1 MPDAVGCS
9 SLTLSNTL
17 RRVGAHLT
25 RPQWIASHVD
35 GGVCDLSGAKQKKHS
50 IAMRMRLAPIVI
62 HHPAVRELVV
72 GRASSSRRRT
82 LLLQRHLRG
91 LHDGPY
97 PRSSRLPQ
105 QRAYTALLH
114 TANRLEQPRR
124 RAQGSTAAPR
134 DDLEVER
141 WKGLVEE
148 KVEVTDGNA
157 H

>member
-1 MPDAVGCS
+1 MWTV
-9 SLTLSNTL
+9 
-17 RRVGAHLT
+17 
-25 RPQWIASHVD
+25 
-35 GGVCDLSGAKQKKHS
+35 VCAIFGRQTKKRS

-62 HHPAVRELVV
+62 HHPAVGELVV
-72 GRASSSRRRT
+72 GRAASSRHRT

-91 LHDGPY
+91 LHDRPY
-97 PRSSRLPQ
+97 SRSSGLPQ

-124 RAQGSTAAPR
+124 RAQGSTAASR

-148 KVEVTDGNA
+148 KVEMADGNA

>member
-1 MPDAVGCS
+1 
-9 SLTLSNTL
+9 
-17 RRVGAHLT
+17 
-25 RPQWIASHVD
+25 
-35 GGVCDLSGAKQKKHS
+35 
-50 IAMRMRLAPIVI
+50 MRMRLAPIVI

-72 GRASSSRRRT
+72 GRASSSRRRRT

-91 LHDGPY
+91 LHDRPY
-97 PRSSRLPQ
+97 PRSSGLPQ